1 MALNYK
7 MLEYNIKLSDIIDH
21 CISNAKKKG
30 ATDVEVGIVKSTAET
45 VSFRNKK
52 LDESDRA
59 ENIGLSLTAYI
70 NKKKTSVSS
79 SNLKTENLE
88 KLIERCVEAAKIT
101 PEDEHN
107 SLPDEKQFFKNS
119 GELDLF
125 DRTHLENNDKI
136 DYLKEAEQIAFEN
149 PEIVNTNG
157 SSFSEKKTEVLL
169 GNSKG
174 FKNGYKTSNYI
185 AYCEVVSK
193 NNGSMERDYEYTSKR
208 HFEDLLKP
216 SELGSNAAKFAI
228 RKLKPQ
234 KIKSGKFDI
243 IFDKRISKS
252 FLNYFS
258 SAISGSSIYRGT
270 SFLKDKLN
278 KKIFS
283 DSINIVD
290 RADIKRGNGSKYF
303 DNEGVK
309 IQNLSLVKN
318 GLLND
323 YLMDTYYG
331 KKLNINSN
339 GRSGGTTNLYFE
351 NGKQD
356 LNHLMNSNKKIF
368 YVTETIG
375 HGTNIVTG
383 DYSLGA
389 GGIMIENG
397 EFTYPISEVTIAGNL
412 NQMFLKMVLA
422 NDLEFNYSTNSPSI
436 LIENMT
442 VAGK

>member
-1 MALNYK
+1 MLGYNDILN
-7 MLEYNIKLSDIIDH
+7 DVIDY

-30 ATDVEVGIVKSTAET
+30 ATDVEVGIVKSISET

-52 LDESDRA
+52 LEESNRS

-79 SNLKTENLE
+79 SNLKNDNLE

-101 PEDEHN
+101 PEDENN
-107 SLPDEKQFFKNS
+107 SLPEEKLFFKNS
-119 GELDLF
+119 DELDLF
-125 DRTHLENNDKI
+125 DKTHLENNQKI
-136 DYLKEAEQIAFEN
+136 EFLKEAEEVAFKN
-149 PEIVNTNG
+149 KEIVNTNG
-157 SSFSEKKTEVLL
+157 SSFSESKKEIIL
-169 GNSKG
+169 GNSRG
-174 FKNGYKTSNYI
+174 FKNGYKSSNFV

-208 HFEDLLKP
+208 HFEDLMKP

-228 RKLKPQ
+228 RKLKPR
-234 KIKSGKFDI
+234 KINSGKFDV
-243 IFDKRISKS
+243 IFDKRISKN

-258 SAISGSSIYRGT
+258 SAITGSSIYKGT
-270 SFLKDKLN
+270 SFLREKLN
-278 KKIFS
+278 KKIFLE
-283 DSINIVD
+283 DINIVD
-290 RADIKRGNGSKYF
+290 RADINRGNGSKYF

-309 IQNLSLVKN
+309 IDNLTLVNN
-318 GLLND
+318 GVLND

-331 KKLNINSN
+331 KKLKMTSN

-351 NGKQD
+351 NGKQNLKD
-356 LNHLMNSNKKIF
+356 LMKSNKKIF

-383 DYSLGA
+383 DYSVGA

-412 NQMFLKMVLA
+412 TEMFMKMILA
-422 NDLEFNYSTNSPSI
+422 NDLQFNYSTNSPSI
-436 LIENMT
+436 LIDNMT
-442 VAGK
+442 IAGK